1 MLSLRLA
8 AFTALTA
15 LLTACSGT
23 GPTPIPTLDLA
34 PLVDAPSSSD
44 TESLFDVKMVLDPA
58 MTDST
63 LLDGSTDLSA
73 IIDGNYY
80 LASSRMMI
88 FKPSGQCISSFDRQG
103 NGPGEYGRYA
113 SFTANPATRGWI
125 ALSSTNDYGAFRY
138 SASGQFEGCDTL
150 AGLSFIHSLGS
161 KWIAASNAFTKP
173 DITFY
178 YLDSNLEVTDSM
190 PTQLRHLIFEV
201 PGGRAAYSP
210 GIYTSGSE
218 AIIYWNDSIYSV
230 TDPRE
235 GLKPLAAVDLGRYR
249 TPDEMNRALEYER
262 LKEFVDPNFLFNSKY
277 YLAWFIR
284 EGRSCISFFDRSTGA
299 LVASLSSPEGSG
311 TRGVPF
317 TVDGQTVYL
326 EPTSYSSGDTFYF
339 IASEESMCDLKGS
352 DDSNP
357 AIFTVKI
364 R

>member
-15 LLTACSGT
+15 LLTSCGGT
-23 GPTPIPTLDLA
+23 GPTPVPTIDIA
-34 PLVDAPSSSD
+34 SVVDTPSSSD

-63 LLDGSTDLSA
+63 LLDGFTDLSA

-113 SFTANPATRGWI
+113 SLQPIRPHADGSPCRRPTTT
-125 ALSSTNDYGAFRY
+125 ALSATPHPDSLRGATPWPASPSSTRWAAN
-138 SASGQFEGCDTL
+138 
-150 AGLSFIHSLGS
+150 
-161 KWIAASNAFTKP
+161 WIAASNAFTKP

-210 GIYTSGSE
+210 
-218 AIIYWNDSIYSV
+218 
-230 TDPRE
+230 RH
-235 GLKPLAAVDLGRYR
+235 LHL
-249 TPDEMNRALEYER
+249 R
-262 LKEFVDPNFLFNSKY
+262 LRGHNLFGTT
-277 YLAWFIR
+277 A
-284 EGRSCISFFDRSTGA
+284 STA
-299 LVASLSSPEGSG
+299 
-311 TRGVPF
+311 
-317 TVDGQTVYL
+317 
-326 EPTSYSSGDTFYF
+326 
-339 IASEESMCDLKGS
+339 
-352 DDSNP
+352 
-357 AIFTVKI
+357 
-364 R
+364 